1 MLRDERVVES
11 QVENLICGSGVD
23 EKEVVLIETMSE
35 SWTLLNGA
43 SRQQYPGS
51 ELGCEN
57 ARWLEEGD
65 ALSCEKA
72 KTSCKRDI
80 L

>member
-1 MLRDERVVES
+1 MVES
-11 QVENLICGSGVD
+11 QVENLIWGSGVD
-23 EKEVVLIETMSE
+23 EKEVVLMENMSE
-35 SWTLLNGA
+35 SWTLLNRA

-57 ARWLEEGD
+57 ARWVEEED
-65 ALSCEKA
+65 SLSCEKA
-72 KTSCKRDI
+72 KISCKRDI